1 MILLSNFFFKFI
13 EDQIVYESKYHRER
27 KIQPPIGFP
36 SHCAIILQLPTF
48 IGPSLSAANNSTS
61 PDSLALSIDGK
72 SNKTIIETSKLHCPS
87 YCSVE
92 SDQDTVKVNKVSE
105 LSEGSEIA
113 MPENV
118 DVIETSTTY
127 KTQKPPTTKLHPIMK
142 KIDSID
148 LLKKNDNL
156 DQIVNNVT
164 EQKIVLPDVNTTL
177 TTLVTA
183 KNVNE
188 ISKIAVQ
195 VEQPIEVRDLSIQS
209 LLIQTTTSKSISNG
223 QDPNSVYSIQNKSN
237 KTKDSSEL
245 NSEVKQQETEPIAI
259 SASHTDTL
267 KFMEND
273 IKTSFNKKT
282 QSSNKFNK
290 TLSESDN
297 VNRNENIETMSKI
310 INGNVDGLAS
320 TPAYEITADASTNSA
335 CFFIYLLIQSD
346 SFNVTL
352 GSDEICHNFNI
363 TYNIPLSKYMKE
375 NRFQL
380 VFV

>member
-1 MILLSNFFFKFI
+1 M
-13 EDQIVYESKYHRER
+13 
-27 KIQPPIGFP
+27 P
-36 SHCAIILQLPTF
+36 SF
-48 IGPSLSAANNSTS
+48 IGPSLSSANNSTS
-61 PDSLALSIDGK
+61 PDSLTLSIDGK
-72 SNKTIIETSKLHCPS
+72 SNKTIVEASKLHCPS

-127 KTQKPPTTKLHPIMK
+127 KTQKPPTTKLHAIMK

-148 LLKKNDNL
+148 FLKKNENL

-164 EQKIVLPDVNTTL
+164 EQKIVLPEVNTTL

-188 ISKIAVQ
+188 IIKIAVQ
-195 VEQPIEVRDLSIQS
+195 VEQPIEVRDLSILS
-209 LLIQTTTSKSISNG
+209 LLTQTTTSKSISNEH
-223 QDPNSVYSIQNKSN
+223 DPNSVYSIQNKSN
-237 KTKDSSEL
+237 KTKDSIEL

-259 SASHTDTL
+259 SASHTDTS

-310 INGNVDGLAS
+310 ISGNVDGLAS

-380 VFV
+380 IFV